1 MRRHSNKPG
10 DGTGDEHREMAEYPE
25 NRQLVHGQM
34 GSAHVGDFQGHVQTQ
49 HFNMGMLP
57 GDQQKRQHLI

>member
-10 DGTGDEHREMAEYPE
+10 DGTGDEHRGVAEYPE
-25 NRQLVHGQM
+25 NQQLVHG
-34 GSAHVGDFQGHVQTQ
+34 GDFQGHIQTQ

-57 GDQQKRQHLI
+57 EDQRKRQRLI